1 MDTPES
7 SRTSLLPTE
16 PINHPVARE
25 YESALR
31 GGRIDSRGFLFPQYP
46 ASPLPLRVTVAGLP
60 RGIRVLDSLLCA
72 LQNQGHSVK
81 WWYGL
86 HPKLTARVQ
95 GEEITLRLAESVRL
109 KPGALTKTLR
119 RRVKSPV
126 LDYRTSKLTLYLES
140 VEFSSISRK
149 RADENARPIEDRLG
163 EIVLEFTRMA
173 EAIKDARGDRERRQ
187 REWEAQGLQREEAR
201 QQQREYERKG
211 EVIKKAAQSLERS
224 QSIRHMVMCLGRSRR
239 IDELNHD
246 LFSRFQEMLEW
257 CTEYANSLD
266 PTNRLPCLLEEFFGA
281 RPRSRGFGAESEE

>member
-1 MDTPES
+1 M
-7 SRTSLLPTE
+7 LPTE
-16 PINHPVARE
+16 PINHPAARE

-31 GGRIDSRGFLFPQYP
+31 CGRIDGRGFLFPQYP

-72 LQNQGHSVK
+72 L
-81 WWYGL
+81 
-86 HPKLTARVQ
+86 RVQ
-95 GEEITLRLAESVRL
+95 GHAIEWSNGPRPKLFVLVQGERIALRLAESVRL
-109 KPGALTKTLR
+109 KPGDLQKTLKRPRMR
-119 RRVKSPV
+119 RAPV

-140 VEFSSISRK
+140 VEFSGVGRK

-163 EIVLEFTRMA
+163 EIVLEFTAMA
-173 EAIKDARGDRERRQ
+173 KEIKDARGDRERLR
-187 REWEAQGLQREEAR
+187 REWEAQRLREEEAR

-211 EVIKKAAQSLERS
+211 EVIRKAARSLERS
-224 QSIRHMVMCLGRSRR
+224 QSIRLMVMCLGRSRR

-246 LFSRFQEMLEW
+246 LFSRFKEMLEW